1 MEFEH
6 LRLSGFGPYAT
17 TQEVDFV
24 ALTGKGLFS
33 VSGETGAGKTTIFDA
48 LTYALYGDVP
58 GARPASSIRS
68 DHAGPGD
75 PTSVELVFV
84 AANDRWRVVRSP
96 DYERAKARGRGTT
109 TERAKAALYRWVHGD
124 WEPLTTTKSEV
135 DRQCRDLVGLAK
147 DQFER
152 VGLLPQGEFRRLLH
166 ANSKERKNLFRT
178 LFATTSIDDAVKKLL
193 ERAAA
198 ARDQVHDAALLS
210 DDHGTEADLLAAEL
224 AELVVREAPD
234 DVVSLARI
242 GHEATDDPLQR
253 LQAVAQEVDTC
264 VLPLLF
270 HAEDKATAAARTASS
285 RAVLAQE
292 QVGQMARLH
301 ELQQLRRH
309 LDDRRAEVEADAAR
323 AERSVRARPVI
334 HAHRRLTGDLDRR
347 RTADEAL
354 DTARSEVDESLST
367 AGLIFDPAESADGQ
381 RTLLERRIQ
390 RMGDLAELAAERTAL
405 AKNIATADG
414 DLADRRSHR
423 DLTVAR
429 RDELNDLL
437 DHARRQA
444 EGSVTATT
452 ELAGLRSGLELIAE
466 VVRHADV
473 RDEASDQI
481 DALSDQLGALDQEL
495 TALSDEQ
502 QLVTSEI
509 ARTQPLADQVNAR
522 AEVLDRC
529 RHRVEELRKAE
540 KLAHELASAE
550 RILDTTSAALHEAT
564 RIYALGVA
572 PRLAGQLLDGQ
583 PCAVCGSCEH
593 PAPATFDPSTAEID
607 EDGLQVATALRDDA
621 LATVAGLRRTLE
633 LLPPNDATLTTEHA
647 AESMREAK
655 QAWEGSVLARQDVEI
670 LGERLEQITLTL
682 QDRAT
687 QRLRLV
693 GERDAR
699 VAVRSTANASLAE
712 HDETETV
719 ELHARLAGRRAE
731 LDRVQELADQRQAHE
746 TALAEIEAELAD
758 LVTALA
764 EVDAEISAAEAS
776 RKARA
781 EQLESMIEKLA
792 VLDGRDPVDALADLA
807 QAARSLSAMEAAASE
822 LARVEADVQRSEADL
837 EAVLHGAQFPTLS
850 EALEAELTEEETT
863 RFRDLHEGFV
873 TQTLECE
880 AGLRQLAELRIPE
893 VAPDLESLARDAEIK
908 ATTALAATE
917 KRLTVQSSVTR
928 ARDMVDSLT
937 LRLSDLRRLEA
948 EADRHEQIAN
958 LCNARGA
965 SKIGL
970 EGFVLRGYLHHVVHQ
985 ANLRLQSLS
994 GGRYQL
1000 ILATEALDGRGEWGL
1015 DLTVSDAHTGEER
1028 AVTSLSGGE
1037 TFYTSLSLALGLS
1050 DVLSNRGATSIN
1062 SVFIDEGFGS
1072 LDDNVIDLTIDV
1084 LSQLGADG
1092 VTVGVIT
1099 HVDAVR
1105 DALPAGLIV
1114 ERLPTGDSRVIQP
1127 A

>member
-6 LRLSGFGPYAT
+6 LRFSGFGPYAT
-17 TQEVDFV
+17 SQEVDFL
-24 ALTGKGLFS
+24 ALAGKGLFS

-58 GARPASSIRS
+58 GARQASSIRS

-96 DYERAKARGRGTT
+96 DYQRTKARGRGLT
-109 TERAKAALYRWVHGD
+109 TERAKAALYRWKGGG
-124 WEPLTTTKSEV
+124 WEPLSTSKAEV
-135 DRQCRDLVGLAK
+135 DQQCRELVGLAK

-178 LFATTSIDDAVKKLL
+178 LFATTAIDDAVKKLL

-198 ARDQVHDAALLS
+198 ARAQAHDAALLR
-210 DDHGTEADLLAAEL
+210 DDHGIDADLLAAEL
-224 AELVVREAPD
+224 AELVMKEAPEH
-234 DVVSLARI
+234 VVSLART
-242 GHEATDDPLQR
+242 GQDPTADPEQR
-253 LQAVAQEVDTC
+253 LRAVAQEAEVRL
-264 VLPLLF
+264 LPLLV
-270 HAEDKATAAARTASS
+270 HAEDTAAEAARAASN
-285 RAVLAQE
+285 AVVLAQE

-301 ELQQLRRH
+301 ELQRLRRH
-309 LDDRRAEVEADAAR
+309 LDDRRAEVEAGAAR
-323 AERSVRARPVI
+323 AERAERARPVI
-334 HAHRRLTGDLDRR
+334 HAHRRLAGDLDRR
-347 RTADEAL
+347 HTADQAA
-354 DTARSEVDESLST
+354 DAARSEVVESLFA
-367 AGLIFDPAESADGQ
+367 AGLVFDPTESLDPQ
-381 RTLLERRIQ
+381 RTRLERRIQ
-390 RMGDLAELAAERTAL
+390 QMGDLAELAAERTAVE
-405 AKNIATADG
+405 KTIASVDG
-414 DLADRRSHR
+414 ELADRRSHR
-423 DLTVAR
+423 DRTILR
-429 RDELNDLL
+429 RDELTELL
-437 DHARRQA
+437 VHARRQV
-444 EGSVTATT
+444 EGSATAAT
-452 ELAGLRSGLELIAE
+452 ELAGLRSGLELLAE
-466 VVRHADV
+466 IVRHADV
-473 RDEASDQI
+473 RDEASDHI
-481 DALSDQLGALDQEL
+481 DAFSEQLRALDDEM
-495 TALSDEQ
+495 TALREEQ
-502 QLVTSEI
+502 QLVSAEI
-509 ARTQPLADQVNAR
+509 AGTQPLAEQAGVCA
-522 AEVLDRC
+522 AALDRC
-529 RHRVEELRKAE
+529 RQRLEELEKAQA
-540 KLAHELASAE
+540 LAHELASAE
-550 RILDTTSAALHEAT
+550 QTLDETSAALHEAT

-593 PAPATFDPSTAEID
+593 PAPATFDPETAEID
-607 EDGLQVATALRDDA
+607 EDGLRAATALRDDA
-621 LATVAGLRRTLE
+621 LTTVAGLRRALE
-633 LLPPNDATLTTEHA
+633 LQPPNDARMTKEQA
-647 AESMREAK
+647 GNVMREAAH
-655 QAWEGSVLARQDVEI
+655 AWERSVLAKENIGI
-670 LGERLEQITLTL
+670 LVERLEQINLTL

-687 QRLRLV
+687 RRLRSE

-699 VAVRSTANASLAE
+699 IAVRSAAIASLAE
-712 HDETETV
+712 HGETETV
-719 ELHARLAGRRAE
+719 ELRARLAGRRAE
-731 LDRVQELADQRQAHE
+731 LDRSKELAERRHVHE
-746 TALAEIEAELAD
+746 TTLAEIDAELAD

-764 EVDAEISAAEAS
+764 EVDAEIGAAEAS
-776 RKARA
+776 RMARA
-781 EQLESMIEKLA
+781 EQLESMSEKLA
-792 VLDGRDPVDALADLA
+792 ALEGRDPVDTLARLA
-807 QAARSLSAMEAAASE
+807 RAARSLISLEKAVGE
-822 LARVEADVQRSEADL
+822 LARVDAEVQRSRVDL
-837 EAVLHGAQFPTLS
+837 EVGLQTAQFPTLA
-850 EALEAELTEEETT
+850 EALEAELTEEDATH
-863 RFRDLHEGFV
+863 FRDLHEAFV

-893 VAPDLESLARDAEIK
+893 VAPDLDALARDAEAK
-908 ATTALAATE
+908 AATARAATE

-928 ARDMVDSLT
+928 ANDMVDNLVV
-937 LRLSDLRRLEA
+937 RMSDLRHLEA

-965 SKIGL
+965 SRIGL

-1015 DLTVSDAHTGEER
+1015 DLTVSDAHTGEQR

-1050 DVLSNRGATSIN
+1050 DVLSNRGAASIN

-1072 LDDNVIDLTIDV
+1072 LDSSVIDLTIDV

-1114 ERLPTGDSRVIQP
+1114 EKLPTGDSRVVQP